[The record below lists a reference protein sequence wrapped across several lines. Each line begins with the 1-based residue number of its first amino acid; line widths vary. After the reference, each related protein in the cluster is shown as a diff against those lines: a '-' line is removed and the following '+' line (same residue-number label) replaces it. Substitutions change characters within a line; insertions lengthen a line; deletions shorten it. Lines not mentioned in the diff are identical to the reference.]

1 MKKTLKALFLCL
13 FLCLGILSLPISAYA
28 EEGEGEGIVQKVELY
43 KNGEEIKDGD
53 EVSLNDK
60 FYLKYTLLQ
69 TLHLNMISD
78 GDDRADYDDSYIITG
93 DKIILPKFPKI
104 LAEYPNNID
113 IEIPDP
119 ENPSEML
126 KLGYVTL
133 DSDGNVVLDITT
145 TKENKFYNVV
155 FGLDCSLN
163 RDEIGNKEEISFTL
177 RDGDEPIKIKIKDNQ
192 PPINTDPPRPE
203 DIPLE
208 KRLTLKKEYINI
220 TNDKEADEGIITW
233 KIALDNLGYD
243 FTNVTV
249 YDKFDAKDSDMK
261 FIADSVEVTKNDS
274 DISDDVTVN
283 KASGNTSLGKAYDFA
298 VDLGDINANDDYV
311 ITYKT
316 KIENYSNYLKNNH
329 SSAPDNE
336 AWFEY
341 EEDDVVKASKS
352 EVVKAKYGLKT
363 GIEKSGKYDASN
375 HEIKWTITAN
385 SGLQHLT
392 NVRITENIDDDQVF
406 VAIKDAKLSDG
417 STFDIENHYEKISD
431 KQYLITLGDI
441 LDGKSITFNVITKL
455 DDTDENHEFWSSNN
469 SKNYANKI
477 VMNSAQIDSIEEEVT
492 TKCNSKVLTKE
503 IIGDYNYETHEF
515 EYQIVANDNK
525 MDMTEIIVK
534 DGLQS
539 SGLEL
544 SDKPITLNGT
554 PIQKDTGVRP
564 YYTYNAADG
573 TLTIFPEDAV
583 VGTEEAKKVIR
594 FFAKVKDEKYLD
606 NITAPKITIE
616 NNASLE
622 TKEHPEPIVINSD
635 KAKKTIDN
643 SMFTKSG
650 AVSSDKTKGEYS
662 IVINYSKQVLPDG
675 CTIKD
680 ILGSSF
686 ELDEDSVKLYIG
698 IINPSTGVVTAGEE
712 ATGYKTNISDAGDGK
727 TLMEVRLPNN
737 SVRNIYVL
745 KYTAPALYPNND
757 DFSNNASLEGFG
769 NGGDFTSGVQLKKG
783 SFNFFNVGNVVILV
797 ISKADEE
804 DGTPLEGAVFSIL
817 DENDE
822 EVLQLKTS
830 AKGEI
835 KSIDKLQSG
844 KTYKVKEITAPEG
857 YDINEEIFTFTA
869 KTGRNEV
876 KFTDKKKAP
885 KPDVPNPGNNT
896 GDNHGNNGGNNS
908 GNNTSDNKNSGNA
921 SGGPSS
927 DSGNNGSGSSGSG
940 DKHNS
945 SNHHDNDSN
954 NNNDNN
960 NGNNGNNGSN
970 NNAANNNAVNATANA
985 TGKNAAGANANADSN
1000 KPKIIVKAP
1009 SEYDDLLLSDEEIK
1023 AKGYQV
1029 VDGATLEGG
1038 DPNYEYIIGPD
1049 GQVLGARK
1057 KAVAGAKLAK
1067 TGGFVGTL
1075 VSYVIGGVAVL
1086 LGTCLL
1092 VINPRKARNR
1102 KRR

>member
-13 FLCLGILSLPISAYA
+13 FLCLGILSLPIGAYA
-28 EEGEGEGIVQKVELY
+28 EEGDGEVKDIVEKVELY
-43 KNGEEIKDGD
+43 RNGEEIKDGE
-53 EVSLNDK
+53 EVSLTDE

-69 TLHLNMISD
+69 ALSLNMIQD
-78 GDDRADYDDSYIITG
+78 GDDRDDYDDSYIITG

-104 LAEYPNNID
+104 LAEYPHNID

-119 ENPSEML
+119 DDPSEML

-145 TKENKFYNVV
+145 TKENEFYNVV

-163 RDEIGNKEEISFTL
+163 GDEIGDKEEISFTL
-177 RDGDEPIKIKIKDNQ
+177 PGSDEPITIKIKENQ

-243 FTNVTV
+243 FTDVTV
-249 YDKFDAKDSDMK
+249 YDKFDAKDSGMK
-261 FIADSVEVTKNDS
+261 FIANSVEVTKNDS
-274 DISDDVTVN
+274 DISDEVTV
-283 KASGNTSLGKAYDFA
+283 KKTSGNSTLEKAYDFA
-298 VDLGDINANDDYV
+298 VDLGDISSDDDYV

-341 EEDDVVKASKS
+341 KEDDVVKASKS

-431 KQYLITLGDI
+431 REYLITIGDI
-441 LDGKSITFNVITKL
+441 LDGKSITFTVVTKL
-455 DDTDENHEFWSSNN
+455 DDTNDNQEFWSSNG

-503 IIGDYNYETHEF
+503 ILGNYNYETHEF

-534 DGLQS
+534 DGLQN

-544 SDKPITLNGT
+544 SDKPVKLNGE
-554 PIQKDTGVRP
+554 PISKDTGVRP
-564 YYTYNAADG
+564 YYTYNSADG

-583 VGTEEAKKVIR
+583 AGTEESKKVIT
-594 FFAKVKDEKYLD
+594 FFARVKDDKYLD
-606 NITAPKITIE
+606 NINAPKITIE

-635 KAKKTIDN
+635 KAKKTINN
-643 SMFTKSG
+643 SMFTKTG

-662 IVINYSKQVLPDG
+662 IVINNSKQVLPDG
-675 CTIKD
+675 CTVKD

-686 ELDEDSVKLYIG
+686 ELDEESVKLYVG
-698 IINPSTGVVTAGEE
+698 VINPSTGAVTVGEE
-712 ATGYKTNISDAGDGK
+712 ATGYTTKVSDAGDGK
-727 TLMEVRLPNN
+727 TLMEVKLPNN
-737 SVRNIYVL
+737 SDRNIYVL

-783 SFNFFNVGNVVILV
+783 SFNFFNVGNVVSLV

-822 EVLQLKTS
+822 EVLQLKTR
-830 AKGEI
+830 ANGEI
-835 KSIDKLQSG
+835 KSINKLQSG

-876 KFTDKKKAP
+876 KFTDKKKAL

-908 GNNTSDNKNSGNA
+908 GNNTYDNKNSGNA

-927 DSGNNGSGSSGSG
+927 DSGNNGSGNSGSG

-945 SNHHDNDSN
+945 DSHHDDSDN
-954 NNNDNN
+954 NNN
-960 NGNNGNNGSN
+960 NGNNNNSS
-970 NNAANNNAVNATANA
+970 NAAANTNATANA
-985 TGKNAAGANANADSN
+985 AGKNAAGANANADSN

-1049 GQVLGARK
+1049 GEVLGARK